1 MERFIET
8 IKVLDGQFYNLEAHE
23 RRARVTAEA
32 FFGKPL
38 AWEVGRMVVPAA
50 MCSGLVKCRVVYD
63 SEVREVSFQPY
74 VMRRIRSLRL
84 VNGDGVDYRYK
95 SMDRSVFARL
105 LEQRGECDDVLIVR
119 DGWVTDTSFTNVVFE
134 DAGGGLYTPETCLLE
149 GTRRQSLLDE
159 G

>member
-23 RRARVTAEA
+23 RRARATVEA
-32 FFGKPL
+32 FWGKPL

-95 SMDRSVFARL
+95 STDRSVFARL
-105 LEQRGECDDVLIVR
+105 LN
-119 DGWVTDTSFTNVVFE
+119 S
-134 DAGGGLYTPETCLLE
+134 GGSVMTC
-149 GTRRQSLLDE
+149 
-159 G
+159 

>member
-23 RRARVTAEA
+23 RRARATAEA

-95 SMDRSVFARL
+95 STDRSVFARVDRAGWMGDRYL
-105 LEQRGECDDVLIVR
+105 FYERGVR
-119 DGWVTDTSFTNVVFE
+119 GCGGWSLH
-134 DAGGGLYTPETCLLE
+134 AGDLFA
-149 GTRRQSLLDE
+149 
-159 G
+159 